1 MKHEIDD
8 IAERA
13 AVVTRT
19 SVADVR
25 NCIYS
30 LILDTTGLSDAF
42 ENAMPGLESLN
53 SAIEEQKRK
62 QKSIDRIAWRA
73 ETQQRFNK
81 GRKFK

>member
-8 IAERA
+8 IIERVA
-13 AVVTRT
+13 ATTRT

-42 ENAMPGLESLN
+42 ENAMPGLKSLN
-53 SAIEEQKRK
+53 SVIEEQKRK
-62 QKSIDRIAWRA
+62 QKAIDRIAWRA
-73 ETQQRFNK
+73 EAQQRRDK
-81 GRKFK
+81 GMHFK